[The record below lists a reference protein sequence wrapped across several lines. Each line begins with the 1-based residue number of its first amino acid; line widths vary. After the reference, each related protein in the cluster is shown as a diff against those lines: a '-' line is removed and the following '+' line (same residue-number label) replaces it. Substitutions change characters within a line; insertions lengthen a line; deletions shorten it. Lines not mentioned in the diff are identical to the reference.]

1 MAKKAAEAKPK
12 PKTVR
17 ITQIRSTIGFDTR
30 QENAMRGLGLRRI
43 RHTVERIDN
52 DATRGLILQV
62 RHLVKVEGE

>member
-1 MAKKAAEAKPK
+1 MAKKTEAPR
-12 PKTVR
+12 KTVK

-43 RHTVERIDN
+43 RHTVERVDTPE
-52 DATRGLILQV
+52 TRGLILQV